1 MARDIR
7 GVIIWAGTESYLAII
22 SCKSFSLTSLYAPIT
37 NLFLACLPIIR
48 PIFRKVLS
56 GSSLDSK
63 SNPSGPNPI
72 SGLTSSKGIKLT
84 NITRTKE
91 VDDNSSQRELAGLED
106 GSSGDMDFHTYPER
120 GGQNNTVITSCL
132 DDRPGSNPTEAGY
145 GIQVKNETR
154 VYYESSWKK
163 DREAMRQQGE
173 GAPTHGYKNEA
184 AEGTLGNGIYRT
196 ITSEVTRY

>member
-7 GVIIWAGTESYLAII
+7 GVIIWAGVESYLAII
-22 SCKSFSLTSLYAPIT
+22 SCKSFESNSTLVLT
-37 NLFLACLPIIR
+37 FLACLPIIR
-48 PIFRKVLS
+48 PVFRKLLS
-56 GSSLDSK
+56 GSLLSSK
-63 SNPSGPNPI
+63 GNSTGPNPI

-84 NITRTKE
+84 HMTRTKE

-120 GGQNNTVITSCL
+120 GGHSNTVVTSCV
-132 DDRPGSNPTEAGY
+132 DERPGSNTTKPSPY

-163 DREAMRQQGE
+163 EREA
-173 GAPTHGYKNEA
+173 KNDVEA
-184 AEGTLGNGIYRT
+184 AEGSGSYVAADG
-196 ITSEVTRY
+196 VRY